1 MRPCART
8 RTHSRAVN
16 PREVMMLGIR
26 WLVLLLLAPT
36 LACSPPRQGPGQIN
50 NSQIITED
58 EIVAS
63 RAATAYEAIQKLRA
77 NFLTYRGET
86 SLNKSRSTPYPT
98 VYLDGQEF
106 GPIAIL
112 RTIPASQV
120 ASIRLYRAWEAT
132 TKYGSRHMSGVIDV
146 STRQ

>member
-1 MRPCART
+1 MRPNSQSST
-8 RTHSRAVN
+8 RLKAVN
-16 PREVMMLGIR
+16 PREVVMLSVR
-26 WLVLLLLAPT
+26 WLMLLPVAAAF
-36 LACSPPRQGPGQIN
+36 ACSPPRLGPGEIN
-50 NSQIITED
+50 NSQLITED

-63 RAATAYEAIQKLRA
+63 RATTAYEAIQKLRA

-106 GPIAIL
+106 GPIGIL

-120 ASIRLYRAWEAT
+120 ATIRLYRSWEAT
-132 TKYGSRHMSGVIDV
+132 TKYGSRNMGGVIEV